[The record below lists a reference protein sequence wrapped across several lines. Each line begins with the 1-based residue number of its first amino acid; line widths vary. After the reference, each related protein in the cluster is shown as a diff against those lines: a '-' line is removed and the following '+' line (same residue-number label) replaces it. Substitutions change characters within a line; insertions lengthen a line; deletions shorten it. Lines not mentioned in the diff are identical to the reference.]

1 MSIMAE
7 QDNIHSVDDLQYDWP
22 PNLLR
27 YEQRFLFGLTVTD
40 LLIVAG
46 CMILPMMVHVLLG
59 LLGGLAGLLLVK
71 RFDGLGDRRLP
82 VYLLARIYHHFNRQ
96 TISLPRILPAGKG
109 SFEITDLDGNVIAQF
124 GANGRGEH
132 S

>member
-1 MSIMAE
+1 MNP
-7 QDNIHSVDDLQYDWP
+7 QDDLQSVDDIQYDWP
-22 PNLLR
+22 PNVLR

-40 LLIVAG
+40 LLVVAG

-59 LLGGLAGLLLVK
+59 LIGGLAGLLLVK

-82 VYLLARIYHHFNRQ
+82 EYLLARLRHRFNRRPI
-96 TISLPRILPAGKG
+96 TLPHILPAGTG
-109 SFEITDLDGNVIAQF
+109 SFDITDLDGNLLARF
-124 GANGRGEH
+124 GSNGDKNG

>member
-1 MSIMAE
+1 MNP
-7 QDNIHSVDDLQYDWP
+7 QDDLQSVDDIQYDWP
-22 PNLLR
+22 PNVLR

-40 LLIVAG
+40 LLVVAG

-59 LLGGLAGLLLVK
+59 LIGGLAGLLLVK

-82 VYLLARIYHHFNRQ
+82 EYLLARLRHRFNRHPI
-96 TISLPRILPAGKG
+96 TLPHILPAGTG
-109 SFEITDLDGNVIAQF
+109 SFDITDLDGNLLARF
-124 GANGRGEH
+124 GSNGDKSG

>member
-1 MSIMAE
+1 MNP
-7 QDNIHSVDDLQYDWP
+7 QDDLQSVDDIQYDWP
-22 PNLLR
+22 PNVLR

-40 LLIVAG
+40 LLVVAG

-59 LLGGLAGLLLVK
+59 LIGGLAGLLLVK

-82 VYLLARIYHHFNRQ
+82 EYLLVRLRHRFNRHPI
-96 TISLPRILPAGKG
+96 TLPHILPAGTG
-109 SFEITDLDGNVIAQF
+109 SFDITDLDGNLLARF
-124 GANGRGEH
+124 GSNGDKNG

>member
-1 MSIMAE
+1 MAD
-7 QDNIHSVDDLQYDWP
+7 QNIRSVDDLQYDWP
-22 PNLLR
+22 PNVLR

-40 LLIVAG
+40 LLVVAG

-59 LLGGLAGLLLVK
+59 LIGGLAGLLMVK

-82 VYLLARIYHHFNRQ
+82 EYLLARLRHRFNRHPI
-96 TISLPRILPAGKG
+96 TLPHILPAGTG
-109 SFEITDLDGNVIAQF
+109 SFDITDLDGNLLARF
-124 GANGRGEH
+124 GSNGDKNG

>member
-1 MSIMAE
+1 VNP
-7 QDNIHSVDDLQYDWP
+7 QDDLQSVDDIQYDWP
-22 PNLLR
+22 PNVLR

-40 LLIVAG
+40 LLVVAG

-59 LLGGLAGLLLVK
+59 LIGGLAGLLLVK

-82 VYLLARIYHHFNRQ
+82 EYLLARLRHRFNRHPI
-96 TISLPRILPAGKG
+96 TLPHILPAGTG
-109 SFEITDLDGNVIAQF
+109 SFDITDLDGNLLARF
-124 GANGRGEH
+124 GSNGDKNG

>member
-1 MSIMAE
+1 VNP
-7 QDNIHSVDDLQYDWP
+7 QDGLQSVDDIQYDWP
-22 PNLLR
+22 PNVLR

-40 LLIVAG
+40 LLVVAG

-59 LLGGLAGLLLVK
+59 LIGGLAGLLLVK

-82 VYLLARIYHHFNRQ
+82 EYLLARLRHRFNRHPI
-96 TISLPRILPAGKG
+96 TLPHILPAGTG
-109 SFEITDLDGNVIAQF
+109 SFDITDLDGNLLARF
-124 GANGRGEH
+124 GSNGDKNG

>member
-1 MSIMAE
+1 MNP
-7 QDNIHSVDDLQYDWP
+7 QDDLQSVDDIQYDWP
-22 PNLLR
+22 PNVLR

-40 LLIVAG
+40 LLVVAG

-59 LLGGLAGLLLVK
+59 LIGGLAGLLLVK

-82 VYLLARIYHHFNRQ
+82 EYLLARLRHRFNRHPI
-96 TISLPRILPAGKG
+96 TLPHILPAGTG
-109 SFEITDLDGNVIAQF
+109 SFDITDLDGNLLARF
-124 GANGRGEH
+124 GSNGDKNG

>member
-1 MSIMAE
+1 VNP
-7 QDNIHSVDDLQYDWP
+7 QDDLQSVDDIQYDWP
-22 PNLLR
+22 PNVLR

-40 LLIVAG
+40 LLVVAG

-59 LLGGLAGLLLVK
+59 LIGGLAGLLLVK

-82 VYLLARIYHHFNRQ
+82 EYLLARLRHRFNRHPI
-96 TISLPRILPAGKG
+96 TLPHILPAGTG
-109 SFEITDLDGNVIAQF
+109 SFEITDLDGNLLARF
-124 GANGRGEH
+124 GSNGDKNG

>member
-1 MSIMAE
+1 VNP
-7 QDNIHSVDDLQYDWP
+7 QDDLQSVDDIQYDWP
-22 PNLLR
+22 PNVLR

-40 LLIVAG
+40 LLVVAG

-59 LLGGLAGLLLVK
+59 LIGGLAGLLMVK

-82 VYLLARIYHHFNRQ
+82 EYLLARLRHRFNRHPI
-96 TISLPRILPAGKG
+96 TLPHILPAGTG
-109 SFEITDLDGNVIAQF
+109 SFDITDLDGNLLARF
-124 GANGRGEH
+124 GSNGDKNG